1 MTREEI
7 LMARVKASRYE
18 QLMRMKEWALCLLAG
33 CGVAILYAVR

>member
-1 MTREEI
+1 MTHEEL

-18 QLMRMKEWALCLLAG
+18 QLMRMKEWVLCILAG

>member
-18 QLMRMKEWALCLLAG
+18 QLMRLKEWALCLLAAS
-33 CGVAILYAVR
+33 GVAILYVVR